1 MKKSFS
7 FLEIL
12 LVISLLGFIYTLF
25 IPKNKINKLDEI
37 ANRLSLYISYTRL
50 KAMLDNKYEDT
61 DSLWHKKRW
70 TIKFFRC
77 RDSNDGIY
85 FVIYSDKNKTGHPSD
100 EDSLKDPLTNK
111 LIYSSNYC
119 QENNKNSKY
128 VLLTKNFD
136 IKNINIS
143 CNETTSLGQLSFGND
158 GKIYSKLSAYEDE
171 SDKYEIIDSCSIQ
184 LISKQNE
191 EKRIKIYPK
200 TGFSKVID

>member
-7 FLEIL
+7 FLEII
-12 LVISLLGFIYTLF
+12 LVVSLLGFIYTIF

-37 ANRLSLYISYTRL
+37 ANRLSLYIAYIRL
-50 KAMLDNKYEDT
+50 KAMLDDKYEDT
-61 DSLWHKKRW
+61 DPLWHKKRW

-77 RDSNDGIY
+77 RNTEDGIY

-119 QENNKNSKY
+119 QENTKNSKY
-128 VLLTKNFD
+128 VLLTKTFD
-136 IKNINIS
+136 IESINIT

-158 GKIYSKLSAYEDE
+158 GKIYSKLSAYENE
-171 SDKYEIIDSCSIQ
+171 FDKYEITDSCSIQ
-184 LISKQNE
+184 LISRQNE
-191 EKRIKIYPK
+191 EKKIKIHAK
-200 TGFSKVID
+200 TGFNKLN